1 MVAKISHGEQLFGA
15 VTYNQHKVDN
25 GNARIIAGN
34 RMIADIAENPDRQI
48 HLTMLAFSNH
58 LLANRNT
65 ERPILHISLNPSL
78 GDTLSDTQFA
88 TLAEDYMQKMGYG
101 EQPYIVYL
109 HEDTGRRHI
118 HIVSVCIDERGRKI
132 DDKYEWRRSMKVCR
146 ELERKFGLENVT
158 GGKRTTLY
166 ESLRRANFS
175 DYGNAKHRIRN
186 TLEALHSTYRYRSF
200 GEWSALLSV
209 FNIGVELIRGEF
221 EGKPYNGIVYTITDD
236 NGIAISEPI
245 KSSLIGKRFGYD
257 ELKRCMARNAK
268 VMRNKK
274 PAAEIRRTIALAL
287 HGSRGNRDAFI
298 RSLRDANID
307 VVFRENKNG
316 RIYGATFID
325 HGSREVFNGSRL
337 GKEFSAN
344 VFERMFREADIE
356 KIVTEQAASDR
367 SAADAAES
375 ALEQALGILSLGNVV
390 GSPTTEDIEEESF
403 AKAMQN
409 KVRKRKR
416 RAKGIS

>member
-1 MVAKISHGEQLFGA
+1 MSHYA
-15 VTYNQHKVDN
+15 V
-25 GNARIIAGN
+25 RI
-34 RMIADIAENPDRQI
+34 
-48 HLTMLAFSNH
+48 F
-58 LLANRNT
+58 
-65 ERPILHISLNPSL
+65 PITAMRS
-78 GDTLSDTQFA
+78 
-88 TLAEDYMQKMGYG
+88 
-101 EQPYIVYL
+101 
-109 HEDTGRRHI
+109 
-118 HIVSVCIDERGRKI
+118 IVSGILSKHCI
-132 DDKYEWRRSMKVCR
+132 
-146 ELERKFGLENVT
+146 L
-158 GGKRTTLY
+158 
-166 ESLRRANFS
+166 
-175 DYGNAKHRIRN
+175 
-186 TLEALHSTYRYRSF
+186 YRYRSL

-209 FNIGVELIRGEF
+209 FHIGVELIRGEF

-236 NGIAISEPI
+236 NGITISEPI
-245 KSSLIGKRFGYD
+245 KSSLIGKQFGYD
-257 ELKRCMARNAK
+257 GLKRRMARNAK
-268 VMRNKK
+268 VLRNKK

-287 HGSRGNRDAFI
+287 HSSRGDKDAFI
-298 RSLRDANID
+298 RSLRDADID

-337 GKEFSAN
+337 SKEFSAN

-375 ALEQALGILSLGNVV
+375 ALEQALGILSLGDVV